1 MSTLEKVKELRE
13 ITGAGMQDCK
23 TALSENNNDIDQAV
37 DFLRKKGIL
46 KAAKKSSRDAAEGLV
61 ATCISNKVGI
71 LIEINSETDFV
82 AKNKEFINFCEE
94 VANKSLE
101 ANTTDDLKKLEI
113 NQNETIEQAITKL
126 ISKIGENI
134 KIRKFEKIICDGFI
148 ARYLHNKASDS
159 TGKIGVLLSY
169 NTDHEEIAK
178 ELAMNICMHIAAL
191 NPMSIDEKGIDNNFI
206 ENEKKIII
214 EQLKDDKKPSDIL
227 NKIMDGKI
235 SKIISE
241 NSLLKQKWVIDPDVT
256 VEKAIENFSKSHNIQ
271 FKITNFKR
279 LKVGE
284 GIIINKSNFN
294 EEVKNLTK

>member
-94 VANKSLE
+94 VAKKSLE
-101 ANTTDDLKKLEI
+101 AKTTDDLRTLKI
-113 NQNETIEQAITKL
+113 NENDTIDQAITKL

-134 KIRKFEKIICDGFI
+134 KIRKFEKITCDGHI
-148 ARYLHNKASDS
+148 AYYIHNKASES

-169 NTDHEEIAK
+169 ETDNQKVAN
-178 ELAMNICMHIAAL
+178 ELAKNICMHIAAL
-191 NPMSIDEKGIDNNFI
+191 NPMSIDESGIDKDFI
-206 ENEKKIII
+206 EKERKIIV
-214 EQLKDDKKPSDIL
+214 EQLKDDKKKPDIL
-227 NKIMDGKI
+227 KKIIDGKI
-235 SKIISE
+235 SKILTE
-241 NSLLKQKWVIDPDVT
+241 NSLLKQKWVIDPDIN
-256 VEKAIENFSKSHNIQ
+256 VEKAVESFSKSHKIKFN
-271 FKITNFKR
+271 ITNFKR

-284 GIIINKSNFN
+284 GIAINKSNFN
-294 EEVKNLTK
+294 EEVKNLVK

>member
-23 TALSENNNDIDQAV
+23 TALSENNNNIEQAV

-61 ATCISNKVGI
+61 ATCISDKVGI

-94 VANKSLE
+94 VAKKSLE
-101 ANTTDDLKKLEI
+101 ANTTDDLKTLKI

-148 ARYLHNKASDS
+148 SRYLHNKASDS

-169 NTDHEEIAK
+169 KTDNEEIAK

-206 ENEKKIII
+206 EKERKIII
-214 EQLKDDKKPSDIL
+214 EQLKDEKKSSDIL
-227 NKIMDGKI
+227 KKIIDGKI

-241 NSLLKQKWVIDPDVT
+241 NSLLKQKWVIDQDIT
-256 VEKAIENFSKSHNIQ
+256 VEKAIESFSKSHSIQ

-284 GIIINKSNFN
+284 GIVINKSNFN
-294 EEVKNLTK
+294 EEVKNLAQ

>member
-23 TALSENNNDIDQAV
+23 TALSENNNNIEQAV

-61 ATCISNKVGI
+61 ATFISNKAGI

-94 VANKSLE
+94 VAKKSLE
-101 ANTTDDLKKLEI
+101 ANTTDDLKTLKI

-148 ARYLHNKASDS
+148 ARYLHNKASNS

-169 NTDHEEIAK
+169 KTDNEEIAK

-206 ENEKKIII
+206 EKERKIII
-214 EQLKDDKKPSDIL
+214 EQLKDEKKPSDIL
-227 NKIMDGKI
+227 KKIIDGKI
-235 SKIISE
+235 SKTISE
-241 NSLLKQKWVIDPDVT
+241 NTLLKQKWVIDQDIT
-256 VEKAIENFSKSHNIQ
+256 VEKAIESFSKSHKIQ
-271 FKITNFKR
+271 FKIINFKR

-284 GIIINKSNFN
+284 GIVINKSNFN
-294 EEVKNLTK
+294 EEVKNLAQ

>member
-23 TALSENNNDIDQAV
+23 TALSENNNDIEQAV

-61 ATCISNKVGI
+61 ATFISNKIGI

-94 VANKSLE
+94 VAKKSLE
-101 ANTTDDLKKLEI
+101 ANTTEDLKKLEI
-113 NQNETIEQAITKL
+113 KHNETVEQVITKL

-169 NTDHEEIAK
+169 NTDNEKIAK

-191 NPMSIDEKGIDNNFI
+191 NPMSIDENGIDSNFI
-206 ENEKKIII
+206 EKEKKIII

-227 NKIMDGKI
+227 KKIIDGKI

-241 NSLLKQKWVIDPDVT
+241 NTLLKQKWVIDPDVN
-256 VEKAIENFSKSHNIQ
+256 VEKAIDNFSKSRNIQ

-284 GIIINKSNFN
+284 GIVINKSNFK

>member
-23 TALSENNNDIDQAV
+23 TALSENNNDIEQAV

-169 NTDHEEIAK
+169 NTDNEKIAK

-241 NSLLKQKWVIDPDVT
+241 NSLLKQKWVIDPDVN

-271 FKITNFKR
+271 FKIINFKR

>member
-23 TALSENNNDIDQAV
+23 TALSENNNDIEQAV

-61 ATCISNKVGI
+61 ATFISNKIGI

-94 VANKSLE
+94 VAKKSLE
-101 ANTTDDLKKLEI
+101 ANTTEDLKKLEI
-113 NQNETIEQAITKL
+113 NHNETVEQAITKL

-169 NTDHEEIAK
+169 NTDNEKIAK

-214 EQLKDDKKPSDIL
+214 EQLKDDKKPPDIL
-227 NKIMDGKI
+227 KKIIDGKI

-241 NSLLKQKWVIDPDVT
+241 NSLLKQKWVIDPDVN

>member
-227 NKIMDGKI
+227 NKIIDGKI

-241 NSLLKQKWVIDPDVT
+241 NSLLKQKWVIDPDVN

>member
-23 TALSENNNDIDQAV
+23 TALSENNNNIEQAV

-61 ATCISNKVGI
+61 ATFISNKAGI

-94 VANKSLE
+94 VAKKSLE
-101 ANTTDDLKKLEI
+101 ANTTDDLKTLKI
-113 NQNETIEQAITKL
+113 NQKETIEQAITKL

-134 KIRKFEKIICDGFI
+134 KIRKFEKIISDGFI

-169 NTDHEEIAK
+169 KTDNEEIAK

-191 NPMSIDEKGIDNNFI
+191 NPMSIGEKGIDNNFI
-206 ENEKKIII
+206 EKERKIII
-214 EQLKDDKKPSDIL
+214 EQLKDEKKPSDIL
-227 NKIMDGKI
+227 KKIIDGKI

-241 NSLLKQKWVIDPDVT
+241 NTLLKQKWVIDQDIT
-256 VEKAIENFSKSHNIQ
+256 VEKAIESFSKSHKIQ

-284 GIIINKSNFN
+284 GIVTNKSNFT
-294 EEVKNLTK
+294 EEVKNLAQ

>member
-1 MSTLEKVKELRE
+1 M
-13 ITGAGMQDCK
+13 
-23 TALSENNNDIDQAV
+23 
-37 DFLRKKGIL
+37 
-46 KAAKKSSRDAAEGLV
+46 V

-126 ISKIGENI
+126 IAKIGENI

-206 ENEKKIII
+206 EKEKKIII

-227 NKIMDGKI
+227 KKIIDGKI

>member
-23 TALSENNNDIDQAV
+23 TALSENNNDIEQAV

-61 ATCISNKVGI
+61 VTFISNKIGI
-71 LIEINSETDFV
+71 LLEINSETDFV

-94 VANKSLE
+94 VAKKSLE
-101 ANTTDDLKKLEI
+101 ANTTEDLKKLEI
-113 NQNETIEQAITKL
+113 NHNETVEQAITKL

-169 NTDHEEIAK
+169 NTDNEKIAK

-227 NKIMDGKI
+227 NKIIDGKI

-284 GIIINKSNFN
+284 GIVINKSNFN

>member
-23 TALSENNNDIDQAV
+23 TALSENNNDIEQAV

-61 ATCISNKVGI
+61 VTFISNKIGI
-71 LIEINSETDFV
+71 LLEINSETDFV

-94 VANKSLE
+94 VAKKSLE
-101 ANTTDDLKKLEI
+101 ANTTEDLKKLEI
-113 NQNETIEQAITKL
+113 NHNETVEQAITKL

-169 NTDHEEIAK
+169 NTDNEKIAK

-214 EQLKDDKKPSDIL
+214 EQLKDDKKPPDIL
-227 NKIMDGKI
+227 KKIIDGKI

-241 NSLLKQKWVIDPDVT
+241 NSLLKQKWVIDPDVN
-256 VEKAIENFSKSHNIQ
+256 VEKAIDNFSKSHNIQ

-284 GIIINKSNFN
+284 GIVINKSDFK